1 MNKAMLLWHQDS
13 PGMKVWV
20 VRGFWGR
27 FFRNKDFASV
37 GEKTYYDKPERINE

>member
-1 MNKAMLLWHQDS
+1 MKKVILLWHQDS

-27 FFRNKDFASV
+27 LLRSKDFASV
-37 GEKTYYDKPERINE
+37 GEKTYNCKPRVAL